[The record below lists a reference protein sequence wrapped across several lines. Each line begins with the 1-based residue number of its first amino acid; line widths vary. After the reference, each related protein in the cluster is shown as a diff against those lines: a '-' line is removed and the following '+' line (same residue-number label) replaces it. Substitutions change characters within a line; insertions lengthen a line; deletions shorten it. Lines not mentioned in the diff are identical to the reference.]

1 MSVTIDGPPPEQG
14 LAQPDRGRLAE
25 RAEALLAA
33 LSHAESELSI
43 ALVDDATMARLN
55 EQYRGRTGPT
65 DVLSFSLLEG
75 EHAEQRG
82 TMLGDVVI
90 ALAVADRQAASLG
103 HDLDEELLRLLIHG
117 TLHLLGYDHERD
129 DEAAVMEARERELRA
144 ALS

>member
-1 MSVTIDGPPPEQG
+1 MSVTIDGPPPDEG
-14 LAQPDRGRLAE
+14 LARPDRARLAA
-25 RAEALLAA
+25 RADALLAA
-33 LSHAESELSI
+33 LSHADSELSI

-55 EQYRGRTGPT
+55 EQYRGRSGPT

-75 EHAEQRG
+75 DHAEQRG
-82 TMLGDVVI
+82 AMLGDVVI

-144 ALS
+144 ALT